1 MNKENKAVPC
11 NAKSLL
17 AFTFGLMDRL
27 DKGEINNETAIA
39 QSKLIA
45 QANNIMKNE
54 LMRTALQLKMY
65 EAHTGIQASEVRIR
79 QIESKGFDDS
89 VTVEG

>member
-27 DKGEINNETAIA
+27 DKGE
-39 QSKLIA
+39 
-45 QANNIMKNE
+45 
-54 LMRTALQLKMY
+54 
-65 EAHTGIQASEVRIR
+65 
-79 QIESKGFDDS
+79 
-89 VTVEG
+89 

>member
-1 MNKENKAVPC
+1 MKKENNAIPC

-17 AFTFGLMDRL
+17 AFTFGIMSRL
-27 DKGEINNETAIA
+27 DKDEISCEKAIA
-39 QSKLIA
+39 QSKLIC

-65 EAHTGIQASEVRIR
+65 EAQTGIQASDVKIR
-79 QIESKGFDDS
+79 QIESKGFDETLPID
-89 VTVEG
+89 